1 MMWFDNDETG
11 RDINKIN
18 SRRSA
23 VALEPFEIYSLLIQ
37 YRISTVICKGLL
49 VDTLTTLE
57 L

>member
-18 SRRSA
+18 SRQSA

-37 YRISTVICKGLL
+37 YRISTVICRELL
-49 VDTLTTLE
+49 VDTLTTPE